1 MGSMQEAAAQFGTT
15 SPVVTQHAPAPPK
28 PPIRVAIVDD
38 HRLVLDGLA
47 ARLHEPEAGI
57 EIVVAETSWAG
68 LIANPEFPVD
78 VVVLDLHLEDGIPV
92 GTKLRALGTI
102 GTAAVVMSRHA
113 DSASVTAAM
122 RAGAMGFV
130 PKTDSAQELV
140 TAIRAAADSTHHL
153 SAPIAEALAD
163 FSVGPEPTLGR
174 QEHKAL
180 VLYATGRSVKEV
192 AIEMQ
197 TTEET
202 VKSYIKRARRKYREV
217 GIDIGTR
224 ILLRRHG
231 LREGWLP
238 AD

>member
-1 MGSMQEAAAQFGTT
+1 MGSAQ
-15 SPVVTQHAPAPPK
+15 PR

-47 ARLHEPEAGI
+47 ARLHEPDNGI
-57 EIVVAETSWAG
+57 EIVAAETSWAG
-68 LIANPEFPVD
+68 LIAHPAFPVD

-102 GTAAVVMSRHA
+102 GTAAIVMSRHA

-130 PKTDSAQELV
+130 PKTESATEL
-140 TAIRAAADSTHHL
+140 TAAIRAAADSTQHL
-153 SAPIAEALAD
+153 SAPLAAAMAGFAASPD
-163 FSVGPEPTLGR
+163 PGLGR
-174 QEHKAL
+174 QEQRAL
-180 VLYATGRSVKEV
+180 ILYAAGRSIKEV
-192 AIEMQ
+192 AAEMD

-217 GIDIGTR
+217 GVDIGTR

-231 LREGWLP
+231 LKEGWLQP
-238 AD
+238 E

>member
-1 MGSMQEAAAQFGTT
+1 MGSSRPKAAERPSS
-15 SPVVTQHAPAPPK
+15 SPGA
-28 PPIRVAIVDD
+28 PIRVAIVDD

-47 ARLHEPEAGI
+47 ARLHEPEDGI
-57 EIVVAETSWAG
+57 AIVATETTWAG
-68 LIANPEFPVD
+68 LIGHPGFPFD

-102 GTAAVVMSRHA
+102 GTAAIVMSRHT

-130 PKTDSAQELV
+130 PKTDSAAELAA
-140 TAIRAAADSTHHL
+140 AIRSAAASTQHL
-153 SAPIAEALAD
+153 SAPLAEAVAGFAASPD
-163 FSVGPEPTLGR
+163 PGLGR
-174 QEHKAL
+174 QEQRAL
-180 VLYATGRSVKEV
+180 ELYAAGRSIKEV
-192 AIEMQ
+192 ATEMD

-217 GIDIGTR
+217 GVDVGTR

-231 LREGWLP
+231 VREGWLAP
-238 AD
+238 E